1 MHYTPGCTVPAGTIN
16 TPSRFTGT
24 YPAPSHPNLDACLA
38 SAARDKAQDFARE
51 NLKLDFAD
59 ADHWRALAAAAGFRL
74 PAWYVTSTGGKT
86 QGFADRLGLTIH
98 EVYAATGCR
107 SYRSFVERNPTWP
120 LFAHVG
126 VLLEIAAELAAE
138 RTAETIH

>member
-1 MHYTPGCTVPAGTIN
+1 MHYTPGCAVPAATIH
-16 TPSRFTGT
+16 TPSRFSAQ
-24 YPAPSHPNLDACLA
+24 YDVQSRQNLDACLA
-38 SAARDKAQDFARE
+38 SAARAKAQDYARE
-51 NLKLDFAD
+51 NLRLDFAD
-59 ADHWRALAAAAGFRL
+59 AEHWRALAAAAGFNL

-107 SYRSFVERNPTWP
+107 SFRSFVEMNPTWP

-138 RTAETIH
+138 RTAAITH